1 MARAVAK
8 TLALSIFP
16 LTVERWA
23 DFESLFGENGA
34 CAGCW
39 CMWWL
44 LPHAQWVAQKGE
56 GNRQAMRSLVKGNQA
71 PGLLAYA
78 DGQAVGWCAV
88 APRERYVRL
97 ANSRVLKPVDDQPV
111 WSVTCFFV
119 VKEYRR
125 RGVTVAL
132 LNAAAEFV
140 RKRGGKILEGYPT
153 ETSRQQADAFVYTG
167 LASAF
172 QRAGFKEV
180 ARRSPTRP
188 IMRCALQPVRKRQ
201 TES

>member
-1 MARAVAK
+1 MARPVAK
-8 TLALSIFP
+8 KLALSIVP
-16 LTVERWA
+16 LTAERWA
-23 DFESLFGENGA
+23 DFEKLFGGNGA

-56 GNRQAMRSLVKGNQA
+56 GNRRAMRSLVKRNQA
-71 PGLLAYA
+71 SGLLAYA
-78 DGQAVGWCAV
+78 DGKAVGWCAV

-97 ANSRVLKPVDDQPV
+97 ANSRVLKPVDEQAV

-119 VKEYRR
+119 AREYRR
-125 RGVTVAL
+125 CGVTVAML
-132 LNAAAEFV
+132 EAAADYAREHDAS
-140 RKRGGKILEGYPT
+140 ILEGYPT
-153 ETSRQQADAFVYTG
+153 DASRQQADAFVYTG

-172 QRAGFKEV
+172 RRAGFKEV

-188 IMRCALQPVRKRQ
+188 IMRRALQPIRKWQ